1 MVTYALSFSLK
12 TAFADDQ
19 VRFLSSVKLLCARCL
34 ACIARRDGYDLFIK
48 FFFRKIISIVGRQ
61 PWPSGPE
68 AILVSKGLPLY
79 DVSWVVAPAEAM
91 LVASSVND
99 NEDHYHAPVI
109 FFTDVPTESA
119 GGLNEIRCSNVQEI
133 TIVSELIALFGCASV
148 TVAILS
154 EKSHINLLTYCQ
166 KWPPLG
172 RHSGL
177 ESYNLTLC
185 GHIKPQSS
193 CPLYSNTVIGTLAV
207 GCYIWYNDRKRRYN
221 IVWWTKLATRQLF
234 TAR

>member
-1 MVTYALSFSLK
+1 
-12 TAFADDQ
+12 
-19 VRFLSSVKLLCARCL
+19 
-34 ACIARRDGYDLFIK
+34 
-48 FFFRKIISIVGRQ
+48 
-61 PWPSGPE
+61 
-68 AILVSKGLPLY
+68 
-79 DVSWVVAPAEAM
+79 M

-166 KWPPLG
+166 K
-172 RHSGL
+172 
-177 ESYNLTLC
+177 
-185 GHIKPQSS
+185 
-193 CPLYSNTVIGTLAV
+193 
-207 GCYIWYNDRKRRYN
+207 
-221 IVWWTKLATRQLF
+221 
-234 TAR
+234 